1 MRTIQELKEF
11 TEKLS
16 KLTGFIAEH
25 GKKDEFEERYF
36 GYACNVQDTIAWVL
50 MEIET
55 DRFLSDAYLNIEVL
69 KLIAENIE
77 LRTAKKLD
85 DFE

>member
-55 DRFLSDAYLNIEVL
+55 TYRHLSYIKIISIAVRIE
-69 KLIAENIE
+69 AN
-77 LRTAKKLD
+77 
-85 DFE
+85 